1 MRKQSEF
8 LIIFLLVCFTA
19 ASFSGCSKTQDPI
32 IDAQPTEI
40 PAFKDFVSEL
50 QLDMNSE
57 TLKQKVTVKS
67 YVDGDTTH
75 FYVPESIVSS
85 GILKAR
91 YLGIDTPESTGKIEE
106 YGKAASL
113 FTKEALLSASSIIIE
128 SDDAKWNIDSTGS
141 RYLVWVWYRDDESKP
156 YRNLN
161 LEILQNG
168 LAVGS
173 SAANNRYGKS
183 CMAALN
189 QAKQFKLNVFSGKP
203 DSDYYY
209 GEAVELTIKELRC
222 NIEDYSGIKVAFN
235 GIVTKCRGNGVY
247 IEAYDAE
254 ADMYFG
260 IPIYYG
266 FTLTGEGLDILSVG
280 NEVRV
285 VGTLSYHEDSGTYQ
299 IIGVSYRVMAPDD
312 PDNLQIISSGNEPSF
327 VLTSP
332 ETFANGMVTLE
343 IGDEQKTFDYAE
355 LALATSIEMK
365 GLTVTDVQTTVNEES
380 SSKGAMTL
388 TCEADGVIITVRTE
402 VLHDENGNIVTADA
416 FMNKTIGI
424 KGIVDCFN
432 GEPQI
437 RVLSMKDISITE
449 NNS

>member
-19 ASFSGCSKTQDPI
+19 VSVSGCSKTSDPGKET
-32 IDAQPTEI
+32 QPTAE
-40 PAFKDFVSEL
+40 PVFQDFVSEL
-50 QLDMNSE
+50 KLDMDSE
-57 TLKQKVTVKS
+57 TAKQEVTVKS

-75 FYVPESIVSS
+75 FYVPESIVSC
-85 GILKAR
+85 GFLKAR

-106 YGKAASL
+106 YGEAASR
-113 FTKEALLSASSIIIE
+113 FTKETLMSASSIIIE
-128 SDDAKWNIDSTGS
+128 SDDSKWNIDSTGS
-141 RYLVWVWYRDDESKP
+141 RYLVWVWYRTDESKP

-161 LEILQNG
+161 LEILQSG

-183 CMAALN
+183 CLAALN

-203 DSDYYY
+203 DPDYYY
-209 GEAVELTIKELRC
+209 GEAVGLTLKELRC
-222 NIEDYSGIKVAFN
+222 NTEDYAGIKVAFN
-235 GIVTKCRGNGVY
+235 GIVTKCRGNSVY

-254 ADMYFG
+254 TGMYFG

-266 FTLTGEGLDILSVG
+266 FTLSGEGLDILSVG

-285 VGTLSYHEDSGTYQ
+285 VGTVSYHEDSGTYQ

-312 PDNLQIISSGNEPSF
+312 PDNLQLISSGNEASY

-332 ETFANGMVTLE
+332 ETFVNGKVTVE
-343 IGDEQKTFDYAE
+343 IGDEQKTFDYAA
-355 LALATSIEMK
+355 LALASSIQMK
-365 GLTVTDVQTTVNEES
+365 GLSVKEIKVTENEES

-388 TCEADGVIITVRTE
+388 TCESDGVIIKVRTE
-402 VLHDENGNIVTADA
+402 VLHDENGNIITPDA
-416 FMNKTIGI
+416 FMNKVIDI

-437 RVLSMKDISITE
+437 RVLSLKDIII
-449 NNS
+449 N